1 MRKVELPTVDGMM
14 DVYVFQPANE
24 GKWPAVIFYMDGVG
38 IRPELQKMAERLAS
52 HGYFVLLPNL
62 FYRWE
67 IKQPLSFAD
76 LIQEG
81 PMRDLLFKLITELT
95 IEKVMV
101 DTKVL
106 LDFIDQQDQVKI
118 ALMGTVGYCMGGKYA
133 IGAAATFHERV
144 SAAAS
149 YHGGSLATTL
159 PGSVH
164 LLTPNIKGKVY
175 IGIAEIDQNFSEEQ
189 KERLLKSLQDAN
201 VNFTSEIYK
210 GVRHGFAVNDSPA
223 YNKEASERH
232 WETLLDLFGEKLK

>member
-1 MRKVELPTVDGMM
+1 
-14 DVYVFQPANE
+14 
-24 GKWPAVIFYMDGVG
+24 
-38 IRPELQKMAERLAS
+38 
-52 HGYFVLLPNL
+52 
-62 FYRWE
+62 
-67 IKQPLSFAD
+67 
-76 LIQEG
+76 
-81 PMRDLLFKLITELT
+81 
-95 IEKVMV
+95 
-101 DTKVL
+101 
-106 LDFIDQQDQVKI
+106 
-118 ALMGTVGYCMGGKYA
+118 
-133 IGAAATFHERV
+133 
-144 SAAAS
+144 
-149 YHGGSLATTL
+149 LATTL